1 VARDEHEMT
10 EPLPSGLLLILIP
23 LVFIVAG
30 AYASVGLGGG
40 TGYLA
45 VMTLVGMSAA
55 AMTPT
60 ALLLNLVVTG
70 AALLRFGLAGRLK
83 WRLFLPFLLPA
94 MPTAFLGGIV
104 TTDRKLFLVLLAATL
119 TVAAITMFLNAPN
132 AQEQKYEP
140 EHKRLFLVGIPA
152 GLVIGFLS
160 GFLGIGGGVFLG
172 PLILF
177 LGWAGP
183 KEVAAM
189 NSALI
194 LVLSAIALAAHG
206 IKGGVELNV
215 VIPLAAVALLGGLGG
230 ATLAEKKLSA
240 RMLQR
245 VFAVIILIAAL
256 KAAYDAIPK

>member
-1 VARDEHEMT
+1 MT
-10 EPLPSGLLLILIP
+10 ESLAPGLILLLIP
-23 LVFIVAG
+23 LVALIAG

-45 VMTLVGMSAA
+45 IMTIVGVPATT
-55 AMTPT
+55 MTSS

-70 AALLRFGLAGRLK
+70 AALIRFGLAGRLK
-83 WRLFLPFLLPA
+83 VRLFLPFLIPA
-94 MPTAFLGGIV
+94 MPAAFMGGLVTA
-104 TTDRKLFLVLLAATL
+104 DRKVFLVLLAAALALAGIAMLRSTP
-119 TVAAITMFLNAPN
+119 TS
-132 AQEQKYEP
+132 QEGNSGP
-140 EHKRLFLVGIPA
+140 GHIRLLAVGIPS
-152 GLVIGFLS
+152 GLIIGLLS

-194 LVLSAIALAAHG
+194 LTLSAIALAAHG
-206 IKGGVELNV
+206 IRGAVQFSV
-215 VIPLAAVALLGGLGG
+215 VLPLAVAALVGGLAG

-240 RMLQR
+240 RALQR
-245 VFAVIILIAAL
+245 VFAVIVLIAAV
-256 KAAYDAIPK
+256 KATYDAFS